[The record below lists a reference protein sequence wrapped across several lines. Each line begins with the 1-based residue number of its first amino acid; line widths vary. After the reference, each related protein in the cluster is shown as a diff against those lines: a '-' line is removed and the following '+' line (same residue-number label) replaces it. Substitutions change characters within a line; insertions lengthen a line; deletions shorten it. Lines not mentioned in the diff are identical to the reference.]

1 MRKLFF
7 LLVAMLLVSGAAV
20 AQDAPPVFCGDLSEA
35 DCAILAQAQTA
46 AMSLSSAAF
55 DLQADFTLSNI
66 PEASGPVTFTLTGN
80 GAFTGDRAFFSSMA
94 TDVTAMQDPVAMMSM
109 MVEALRAFDF
119 DLSFTLT
126 LPPEILA
133 ETGGEVPESISLQ
146 LRFVDGLGYINFDT
160 LAPLLGED
168 ATAMGLTGWAG
179 LDIASLLEALVE
191 QYPEMFQEMEM
202 SGFDPAMYQQFNN
215 PEMMAQYGTITR
227 IDDGSGD
234 TATFETTLD
243 FAALMADPAI
253 MDMMRQQMEAQGQTL
268 SEEELQ
274 QAMAIATG
282 MFQNSTFSSTTTID
296 VNTGYSTSSSINM
309 MFDFTAMVEQMP
321 EGADMSEIP
330 VITINATVNT
340 SQFNEVPE
348 ITAPEG
354 ANVFPYE
361 QLLAMMSS
369 SMMPGGTVPDATVPD
384 VEVPMVTEEPA
395 SGG

>member
-80 GAFTGDRAFFSSMA
+80 GAFTGDPAFMSSMMG
-94 TDVTAMQDPVAMMSM
+94 TDMAAMQDPTAMMSM
-109 MVEALRAFDF
+109 AVEALRAFDF

-133 ETGGEVPESISLQ
+133 EAGGEVPESISLQ

-215 PEMMAQYGTITR
+215 PEMMAQYATITR

-253 MDMMRQQMEAQGQTL
+253 MDMLRQQMEAQGQTL

-274 QAMAIATG
+274 QAMGMATG

-296 VNTGYSTSSSINM
+296 VNTGYTTSSSINM
-309 MFDFTAMVEQMP
+309 LFDFTAMAEQMP

-340 SQFNEVPE
+340 SQFNDVPE
-348 ITAPEG
+348 ITAPEE
-354 ANVFPYE
+354 ATVFPYE
-361 QLLAMMSS
+361 QLLAMLSDM
-369 SMMPGGTVPDATVPD
+369 
-384 VEVPMVTEEPA
+384 
-395 SGG
+395 